1 MTRYKIILSLFILMF
16 IFGGCGTKRQYF
28 TPDSLSGKVSYDG
41 TLPAAIID
49 SVRDGATLEN
59 GQLITNKGL
68 SNVILPEGFVYL
80 GENEDRYI
88 AASKCGEINIIDASK
103 NIVYAQ
109 KFNISVASAKLRG
122 NLLALVLGSNEIV
135 LVDINSK
142 KELIRLKQDDVFVL
156 DSRIAAPYFL
166 GDLIV
171 FPTLDGKLVIVDEK
185 TLKPI
190 RDVVISN
197 DKFFGN
203 VIYLQVLG
211 NRLVAATKSKVVS
224 INPKSMAFLD
234 ADVRDVIVLENRIFV
249 FTKDGRVMLTDADL
263 KVVKERK
270 FAFATFSGT
279 IHGDY
284 IYMIEKGGYIIAT
297 DLDLI
302 SINIYK
308 LPDEIET
315 HIFTTGDTLYYK
327 NHFFKLNKK

>member
-41 TLPAAIID
+41 ALPAAIID

-88 AASKCGEINIIDASK
+88 ATSKCGEVNIIDASK

-109 KFNISVASAKLRG
+109 KFDISVASARLRG
-122 NLLALVLGSNEIV
+122 NLLALVLGSNELV
-135 LVDINSK
+135 LVDIKSK

-171 FPTLDGKLVIVDEK
+171 FPTLDGKLVIMDEK

-224 INPKSMAFLD
+224 INPKSISFLD

-263 KVVKERK
+263 KVLKERK

-308 LPDEIET
+308 LPDEIDT
-315 HIFTTGDTLYYK
+315 NIFTTGDTLYYK